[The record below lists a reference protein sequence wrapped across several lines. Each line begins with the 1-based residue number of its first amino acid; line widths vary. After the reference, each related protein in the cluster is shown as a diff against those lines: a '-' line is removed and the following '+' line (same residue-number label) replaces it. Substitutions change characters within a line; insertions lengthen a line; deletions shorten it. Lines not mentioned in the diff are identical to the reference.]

1 MCVRDPR
8 VRTQISAVRLGPGP
22 GRSYTIPVIAS
33 RMRLYTHTRHVP
45 LPSALEAAV
54 VDSFDR
60 IKSAL
65 PPLISYQR
73 LGNDRAARSCS
84 RAARIG
90 SILILPDY
98 TRRYAK
104 RTRTYVHARMY
115 NASTPREPAVPL
127 NLNGRNKLDSPRRK
141 RRERVRS
148 CDLEDAFNWKINRR
162 I

>member
-1 MCVRDPR
+1 MCMCVCVWTRS
-8 VRTQISAVRLGPGP
+8 RTHAQSAQLGPVDLTTGNRP
-22 GRSYTIPVIAS
+22 AYT
-33 RMRLYTHTRHVP
+33 RMSLYTRVHTQPRPVP

-73 LGNDRAARSCS
+73 LGNERNAFVPRRAAPIR
-84 RAARIG
+84 

-104 RTRTYVHARMY
+104 PHTRV
-115 NASTPREPAVPL
+115 STPREPVVPL
-127 NLNGRNKLDSPRRK
+127 NLNGRNEL
-141 RRERVRS
+141 
-148 CDLEDAFNWKINRR
+148 N
-162 I
+162 